1 MTGFVVKSSR
11 RYRGMM
17 CYDVI
22 GLCLKYI
29 RDHSRFNN
37 EHNGESLRDHLLR
50 RKRFFILTS
59 DNFCISTL
67 TNLKLEMTIFVI
79 MMAKWMDQFV
89 VRSNGQN
96 HLWSWKCQQCC
107 HRPYV
112 HSTYRIFVKQIS
124 YPCMMYMVKV
134 CRPNLDSNHSSL

>member
-1 MTGFVVKSSR
+1 
-11 RYRGMM
+11 M

-37 EHNGESLRDHLLR
+37 EHNGEGLHDHLLR

-89 VRSNGQN
+89 VRSNGSKSFVELEVPTVLPQTLCALYLSDLCKTN
-96 HLWSWKCQQCC
+96 LISM
-107 HRPYV
+107 YDV
-112 HSTYRIFVKQIS
+112 HGKGMSA
-124 YPCMMYMVKV
+124 
-134 CRPNLDSNHSSL
+134 